1 MRDVHEE
8 LRARLRESAEA
19 HEPDRARI
27 LARIERGMAAPEER
41 RSREATRPPL
51 WGWVRVVTATA
62 GVAGVLAVGGY
73 AVASAVKG
81 EETTPA
87 DRTVVVS
94 PTPVD
99 SPAATSRA
107 PSRPDRPSPSTGG
120 EREENPGPT
129 PSKSPSTEDTTAPKL
144 PTAGNEEDGPLWSDG
159 SVDPHSNDF
168 WAQSNLTLKTSEQ
181 LTELTVR
188 LTIAQT
194 GGVSSA
200 GAWRSLPE
208 QDFDLTVASD
218 DGFLVYTWVLK
229 DGRTVPKGEFVFAG
243 QYNHERGGRDAG
255 DDRYTMTARA
265 GGEDLTVG
273 GDFEGQGDGDDD
285 NDSSDEGDS

>member
-27 LARIERGMAAPEER
+27 LARIERGMATPEER
-41 RSREATRPPL
+41 RSRKATRPPL

-62 GVAGVLAVGGY
+62 GVASVLAVGGY

-81 EETTPA
+81 EATPPA

-107 PSRPDRPSPSTGG
+107 PSPPDRPSPSTEGK
-120 EREENPGPT
+120 REEKPSST
-129 PSKSPSTEDTTAPKL
+129 PSKDPSPKDTAVPKL
-144 PTAGNEEDGPLWSDG
+144 PVSKDEEEGPLWSDG

-168 WAQSNLTLKTSEQ
+168 WAQSNLTLRTSEQ
-181 LTELTVR
+181 LTELTVQ

-208 QDFDLTVASD
+208 QDFDLTVESG

-255 DDRYTMTARA
+255 DDRYTMTAKA

-273 GDFEGQGDGDDD
+273 GDFEGHDDE
-285 NDSSDEGDS
+285 DSSDEGDS

>member
-27 LARIERGMAAPEER
+27 LARIERGMAAPGER
-41 RSREATRPPL
+41 RVREATRPPL

-81 EETTPA
+81 EEKPPA
-87 DRTVVVS
+87 DQTVAVS

-107 PSRPDRPSPSTGG
+107 PVPPDQPGPSAGGGEKQKEPRSTPSTSPST
-120 EREENPGPT
+120 
-129 PSKSPSTEDTTAPKL
+129 KDTSAPEL
-144 PTAGNEEDGPLWSDG
+144 PTSGDEEDGPLWSDG

-168 WAQSNLTLKTSEQ
+168 WAQSNVTLKTDEQ
-181 LTELTVR
+181 LTELTVQLR
-188 LTIAQT
+188 IAQT
-194 GGVSSA
+194 GGVTSA

-208 QDFDLTVASD
+208 QDFDLTVEED

-255 DDRYTMTARA
+255 DDRYAMAAKAA
-265 GGEDLTVG
+265 GDDLAVA
-273 GDFEGQGDGDDD
+273 GDFEGNDDD
-285 NDSSDEGDS
+285 STDEGDS